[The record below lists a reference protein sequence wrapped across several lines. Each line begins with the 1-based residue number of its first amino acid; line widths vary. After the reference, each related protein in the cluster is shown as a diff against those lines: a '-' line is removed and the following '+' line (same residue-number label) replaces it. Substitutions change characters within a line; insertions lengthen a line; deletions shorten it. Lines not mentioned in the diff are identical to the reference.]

1 MSEIKFMPFLKGPAD
16 GTDHMGE
23 RKEKLPME
31 LGILINRYVD
41 PFLGRG
47 HILFDVMS
55 VPGMTEA
62 VVSDINSEIINTYRQ
77 VQCHVDDLL
86 DELQVMENKFAERTY
101 EEKAAYYKTILFRY
115 RHLCESAR
123 TDIDMQKAA
132 MYIFLN
138 AAEYIT
144 QICGDGYTVSS
155 RGTKIILPAQ
165 AMKLTRVCDE
175 RTLRI
180 CSKLLKNVKILC
192 CDFRGCLEYV
202 NNKTLLYLD
211 PPSAKSQKKTA
222 YSFTEKDR
230 QSVLSICKIARSL
243 GAMVLSKDTCDKQKQ
258 AHENHKNHTRVD
270 KHGSK
275 SHT

>member
-1 MSEIKFMPFLKGPAD
+1 MINYIMLISFLEKSDEDAGR
-16 GTDHMGE
+16 MGKIE
-23 RKEKLPME
+23 EKLPME
-31 LGILINRYVD
+31 LGILMNRYVD

-47 HILFDVMS
+47 YMLFDVMS

-62 VVSDINSEIINTYRQ
+62 VVSDINSELINTYRQ
-77 VQCHVDDLL
+77 VQSHIDDLL
-86 DELQVMENKFAERTY
+86 DELQVLENNFAERTY

-115 RHLCESAR
+115 KHLHESAR

-144 QICGDGYTVSS
+144 RIRGDGYTVSS
-155 RGTKIILPAQ
+155 RGTKIILPTQ

-180 CSKLLKNVKILC
+180 CSRLLENVKILC
-192 CDFRGCLEYV
+192 CDFRECLEYV
-202 NNKTLLYLD
+202 DNKTLLYLD
-211 PPSAKSQKKTA
+211 PPSAKSQNKTA
-222 YSFTEKDR
+222 CSFTEKDR

-243 GAMVLSKDTCDKQKQ
+243 GAGVLLKDTRDKQK
-258 AHENHKNHTRVD
+258 
-270 KHGSK
+270 
-275 SHT
+275 

>member
-1 MSEIKFMPFLKGPAD
+1 MSEMKFMPFLKKPIDNA
-16 GTDHMGE
+16 DHMGE
-23 RKEKLPME
+23 IKEKLPME

-62 VVSDINSEIINTYRQ
+62 VVSDINSEIINTYKQ
-77 VQCHVDDLL
+77 VQSHVDDLL
-86 DELQVMENKFAERTY
+86 DELQVMENKFEERTY
-101 EEKAAYYKTILFRY
+101 EEKAAYYKTILCRY
-115 RHLCESAR
+115 KHLCESAR

-144 QICGDGYTVSS
+144 QTRSDGYTVSA

-180 CSKLLKNVKILC
+180 CAKLLKNVKILC

-202 NNKTLLYLD
+202 NDKTLLYLD
-211 PPSAKSQKKTA
+211 PPSVKSKNKTA
-222 YSFTEKDR
+222 YPFTEKDR

-243 GAMVLSKDTCDKQKQ
+243 GAKVLFKDTCDK
-258 AHENHKNHTRVD
+258 
-270 KHGSK
+270 
-275 SHT
+275 